1 MHTQQLSTTS
11 IEKKIMK
18 DKEEMLME
26 DNISRVNKDLL
37 ISVSKTQNCEDK
49 TKVHKKLTL
58 GHFVI

>member
-37 ISVSKTQNCEDK
+37 ISVSKNPKLWVQNK
-49 TKVHKKLTL
+49 
-58 GHFVI
+58 GP